1 MNMVQPIQQR
11 ISITIFNIYTQS
23 KFKTMSC
30 LHIPVW
36 SKSRLNYIKEK
47 YLATN
52 TIAYSRHSDMEYYI
66 S

>member
-1 MNMVQPIQQR
+1 
-11 ISITIFNIYTQS
+11 
-23 KFKTMSC
+23 MSC